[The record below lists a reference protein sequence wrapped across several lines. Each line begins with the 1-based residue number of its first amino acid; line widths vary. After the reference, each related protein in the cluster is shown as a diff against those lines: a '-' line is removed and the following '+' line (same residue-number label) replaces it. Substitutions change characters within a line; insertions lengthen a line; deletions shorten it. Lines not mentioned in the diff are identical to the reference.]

1 MDSSKIYVSNLE
13 NLKNQ
18 ISTVK
23 IVISNY
29 LKNINILNALNLK

>member
-1 MDSSKIYVSNLE
+1 MDSSKIYVTNLE

-23 IVISNY
+23 IVINH
-29 LKNINILNALNLK
+29 ILIQ